1 MREISVEE
9 AQAGDI
15 VAAPVQDENGR
26 VLLPAGAK
34 LSPAVLSRLKG
45 WGVVNL
51 SIEGDEGDEG
61 DEGEMGKSTEDFLGE
76 LEHRFAGH
84 EGDALMMRIKEVARQ
99 HLSQR

>member
-1 MREISVEE
+1 MRQISVEE
-9 AQAGDI
+9 AQVGDI
-15 VAAPVQDENGR
+15 VADPVQDENGR

-51 SIEGDEGDEG
+51 SIEGDD
-61 DEGEMGKSTEDFLGE
+61 GEVGKSTEDFLGE
-76 LEHRFAGH
+76 LDHRFAGH
-84 EGDALMMRIKEVARQ
+84 ESDALMMRIKEVARQ

>member
-1 MREISVEE
+1 MRQISVEE

-15 VAAPVQDENGR
+15 VVEPVQDENGR

-45 WGVVNL
+45 WGVVSL
-51 SIEGDEGDEG
+51 SVEGDDGEG
-61 DEGEMGKSTEDFLGE
+61 GKSAEDFLGE
-76 LEHRFAGH
+76 LDHRFAGY
-84 EGDALMMRIKEVARQ
+84 EGDVLMMRIKEVARQ

>member
-61 DEGEMGKSTEDFLGE
+61 EMGKSTEDFLGE

>member
-45 WGVVNL
+45 WGWSTCLLKAMKAMKARWGRARRISWGNW
-51 SIEGDEGDEG
+51 SI
-61 DEGEMGKSTEDFLGE
+61 
-76 LEHRFAGH
+76 
-84 EGDALMMRIKEVARQ
+84 ALQGTRAM
-99 HLSQR
+99 H

>member
-1 MREISVEE
+1 MRQISVEE

-15 VAAPVQDENGR
+15 VVEPVQDENGR

-45 WGVVNL
+45 LGVVSL
-51 SIEGDEGDEG
+51 SVEGDDGEG
-61 DEGEMGKSTEDFLGE
+61 GKSAEDFLDE
-76 LEHRFAGH
+76 LDHRFAGC
-84 EGDALMMRIKEVARQ
+84 EGDVLMMRIKEVARQ